1 MKWRFYAKL
10 ASETE
15 FIVRFPSAHLW
26 MIAYFGKLFIKTVK
40 GETVFR
46 VTAFAVKPIAL
57 DMNSLRI
64 FASVRVRIGCI
75 DVGLAHAS
83 ETGSW

>member
-1 MKWRFYAKL
+1 M
-10 ASETE
+10 
-15 FIVRFPSAHLW
+15 RFPSAHSMDDL
-26 MIAYFGKLFIKTVK
+26 AYFGKLFMKTVK

-46 VTAFAVKPIAL
+46 VTALAVKPIAL

-64 FASVRVRIGCI
+64 FAFVRVRIGCI

-83 ETGSW
+83 KTGSW